1 MKGTTTRAVVSVLVI
16 SVCIYTCIFI
26 IFSSSHEPNFL
37 LNSEYNGQE
46 PSINRSSLNSQ
57 HVGLDQDSETEI
69 QFRSFKIDDINCK
82 KIIEGDDME
91 INKFINRTHDNIPDN
106 ETLTRHTMNCEA
118 FRRIYGYDDIV
129 NTEAEK
135 QFPIAFNILL
145 YKDVAQV
152 EILLRAIYR
161 PQNYYCL
168 HVDGFS
174 PDHVHKGANSLAD
187 CFDNV
192 FIVSKTENITY
203 QSFQRLQADINCMS
217 DHLAKSDWKYL
228 MNLPSQQLP
237 LRTNAEIVQILKAL
251 NNTNYIECI
260 VGKRIISSRYTYK
273 YENVYG
279 PGGHYEIVMTRKRH
293 KDPPHGIVV
302 VKGSAY
308 GIFTRAFVDYVV
320 KSPIAKDLLEWC
332 RGVLSPDEYYW
343 STLNHNPHLQVPGS
357 YKGKCP
363 STFLLPVYVHWFER
377 GTNVTKCPG
386 KVLRYICVFGI
397 AALRQL
403 INNSR
408 KELFANKFELQF
420 SYAAIQCLTE
430 WLRNKTLSPQPIDD
444 EFYRKLYSER
454 TAPKIA

>member
-1 MKGTTTRAVVSVLVI
+1 MMGITNRAVACVLVLSI
-16 SVCIYTCIFI
+16 SIYTYIFI
-26 IFSSSHEPNFL
+26 IFSSSHEPRIL
-37 LNSEYNGQE
+37 LNSEY
-46 PSINRSSLNSQ
+46 
-57 HVGLDQDSETEI
+57 VGLDQDSETEI
-69 QFRSFKIDDINCK
+69 EFRSFKIDEINCK

-91 INKFINRTHDNIPDN
+91 IHKFLNRTHDSIPNN
-106 ETLTRHTMNCEA
+106 ETLRKHTMNCEA
-118 FRRIYGYDDIV
+118 FKRIYGYDAII
-129 NTEAEK
+129 NTEEEQ

-174 PDHVHKGANSLAD
+174 PDVVHKAAEALAD

-192 FIVSKTENITY
+192 FIVSKTENISY
-203 QSFQRLQADINCMS
+203 ESFQRLQADINCMS

-228 MNLPSQQLP
+228 LNLPSQQLP

-251 NNTNYIECI
+251 NNTNYMQCI
-260 VGKRIISSRYTYK
+260 LGKRTLPNRYTNK
-273 YENVYG
+273 FENVYR
-279 PGGHYEIVMTRKRH
+279 PNGHYEVVMTYKRH

-308 GIFTRAFVDYVV
+308 GIFTRGFVNYVV
-320 KSPIAKDLLEWC
+320 KSQIAKDLLEWC

-357 YKGKCP
+357 YKVKCQ
-363 STFLLPVYVHWFER
+363 SKLLLSVYVSWFEK
-377 GTNVTKCPG
+377 GTDVTKCPG
-386 KVLRYICVFGI
+386 KVVRFICVFGI
-397 AALRQL
+397 AALHQL
-403 INNSR
+403 VDSSR

-420 SYAAIQCLTE
+420 SYPAIQCLTE
-430 WLRNKTLSPQPIDD
+430 WLRNKTLSPQPID
-444 EFYRKLYSER
+444 EHFYKKLYSER
-454 TAPKIA
+454 TIPKIA